1 MKKPVLDE
9 FDRWVFN
16 TKTYVGKSVRRK
28 YKLLKLLKYVDTRN
42 KRQSTKR
49 FSK

>member
-16 TKTYVGKSVRRK
+16 SNTYLGKSIRRK
-28 YKLLKLLKYVDTRN
+28 YKYLKI
-42 KRQSTKR
+42 KRKLFR
-49 FSK
+49 L